1 MIPPNAMPIELKFWA
16 AAFTHTFGWKK
27 TPKILCT
34 LINFYKVAFLNIIY
48 DVVWYC
54 CKEDVLTYELFFQ
67 YLVQNQHL

>member
-27 TPKILCT
+27 KPKILCT

-48 DVVWYC
+48 DVV
-54 CKEDVLTYELFFQ
+54 
-67 YLVQNQHL
+67 